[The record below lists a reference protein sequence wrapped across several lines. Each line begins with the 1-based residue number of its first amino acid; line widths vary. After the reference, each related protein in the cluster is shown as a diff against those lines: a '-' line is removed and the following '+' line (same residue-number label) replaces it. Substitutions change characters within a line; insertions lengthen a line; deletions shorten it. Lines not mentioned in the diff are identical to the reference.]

1 MNKLKSAMT
10 INRTGAKT
18 APLETQKSVEG
29 AETYS
34 PLTEGDATVL
44 DAIRVTYADTEDA
57 FGSVPPPASMKQGV
71 STIAKMIQG
80 KDMTV
85 LIDKLSDRICF
96 EASGTRLYDALIS
109 KCQLAESLPPGMDLA
124 KVQHLRDEE
133 HEHYLMLK
141 EVIESL
147 GGDPTALTPAAN
159 ANATA
164 TMGLCKVVTDP
175 RTTVL
180 QALDAMLIA
189 ELTDNDG
196 WFLLID
202 ICAALGLTDIAKKFD
217 RALKQEDEHLEYIRS
232 WISQGNLNEAG
243 GDDFGKNPQKAKGKT
258 SSRTAGS
265 TNKKSTAMKKSAA
278 KKTSTQAVKKSAPK
292 KAAAKKSQTSTAS
305 KSRTQRTKKSS
316 KTSATGA
323 RNKST
328 AGAKK
333 TATSSSTKKSTAG
346 SKTKKKSGR

>member
-1 MNKLKSAMT
+1 MNKLNSTMT

-44 DAIRVTYADTEDA
+44 DAIRMTYADTEDA

-71 STIAKMIQG
+71 STIAKKIQG

-232 WISQGNLNEAG
+232 WISQGNLSEAG
-243 GDDFGKNPQKAKGKT
+243 GDDLGKNPQKAKGKT
-258 SSRTAGS
+258 SARTAGS
-265 TNKKSTAMKKSAA
+265 TNKKAGNTATKKSAA

-292 KAAAKKSQTSTAS
+292 KATAKKSKTSPAS
-305 KSRTQRTKKSS
+305 KSRQSTRKSS
-316 KTSATGA
+316 KTSATGSKK
-323 RNKST
+323 KSSS
-328 AGAKK
+328 GAKK
-333 TATSSSTKKSTAG
+333 KATAG